1 MRKNKSV
8 ISVDK
13 LTLCY
18 KATGELVDRLN
29 EYNELI
35 DRDDCFRLVR
45 VPSDEALF
53 ANCFHVMIKFSC
65 GNAGGIVEKKLA
77 TLKTKLRSMDDS
89 KVNYVWLYLEN
100 WAFYEVFGVYDGSK
114 CNWLSSVD
122 YIADELGLRL
132 NNITD
137 LHISLDTNLNFA
149 KRIKHAQ
156 FSNDYEVILN
166 GTLRSNKKEILGEI
180 LHTQT
185 GDQCRL
191 RTLTIYINPK
201 KQDGLS
207 LRIYDKKKELEK
219 SHKSYIPKWHGL
231 KDKNYRVELT
241 VKNEHLKEFYKQ
253 QKGEVIP
260 DELLMTTLASQQQS
274 EDLLLEMLLYFSDR
288 LLRFR
293 FNGEPISIFQLKK

>member
-35 DRDDCFRLVR
+35 DGDDCFRLVR

-53 ANCFHVMIKFSC
+53 ANCFHVMIKFSF

-100 WAFYEVFGVYDGSK
+100 WVFYEVFGVYDGSK
-114 CNWLSSVD
+114 CNWLSCVD
-122 YIADELGLRL
+122 YIVDELGLRF

-137 LHISLDTNLNFA
+137 LHISLDTNINFA

-156 FSNDYEVILN
+156 FSDDYKVILN
-166 GTLRSNKKEILGEI
+166 GTLRFNKKEILGEI
-180 LHTQT
+180 LHIQT

-191 RTLTIYINPK
+191 RTLTIYVNPK

-207 LRIYDKKKELEK
+207 LKIYDKKKELEK

-241 VKNEHLKEFYKQ
+241 VKNEHLKEFYQWKN
-253 QKGEVIP
+253 ETFP
-260 DELLMTTLASQQQS
+260 NELLMATLASQSQS
-274 EDLLLEMLLYFSDR
+274 QDLLFDMLYYFSNR
-288 LLRFR
+288 LLRFSY
-293 FNGEPISIFQLKK
+293 NGKGISIFQL